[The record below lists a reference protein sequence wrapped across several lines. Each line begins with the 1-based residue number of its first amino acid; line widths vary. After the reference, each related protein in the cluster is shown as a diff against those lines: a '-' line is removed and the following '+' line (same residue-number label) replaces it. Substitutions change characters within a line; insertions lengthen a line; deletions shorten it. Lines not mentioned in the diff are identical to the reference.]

1 MYCCKNTN
9 TEAWKCTSAIMED
22 SPEIWKFK
30 KPFPEEEARVLLKTK
45 KDLMHAFFK
54 KQLFG

>member
-1 MYCCKNTN
+1 
-9 TEAWKCTSAIMED
+9 MED

-45 KDLMHAFFK
+45 KDLMLAFFK
-54 KQLFG
+54 KQLFA